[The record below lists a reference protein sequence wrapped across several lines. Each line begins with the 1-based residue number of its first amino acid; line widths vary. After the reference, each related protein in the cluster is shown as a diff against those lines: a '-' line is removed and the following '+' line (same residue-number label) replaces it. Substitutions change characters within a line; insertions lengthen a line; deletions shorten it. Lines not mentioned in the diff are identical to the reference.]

1 LFKSLLINWSNKIR
15 IISAILVLLLVT
27 CIPRLSSSQ
36 VFQDTKVVTN
46 KLIQIKNNLKGN
58 SEVLTELVSSIDS
71 ILGSSA
77 DKKDI
82 LCLSIIRRALQH
94 VRYIIDDSIDDLD
107 LITSDLIRDKK
118 LSEYT
123 AFFLKDSAIKRD
135 AIINKIEFM
144 ESFHGETKNTAIMHL
159 MDKAK
164 GTMNLSQELF
174 DNSIKGLLLLK
185 AAQ

>member
-1 LFKSLLINWSNKIR
+1 MFKSLLINWRNKTR

-46 KLIQIKNNLKGN
+46 KLIQIKDKLKGN

-71 ILGSSA
+71 MFASSA
-77 DKKDI
+77 NKKDI
-82 LCLSIIRRALQH
+82 LYLDIIRRTIQY
-94 VRYIIDDSIDDLD
+94 VQYIIDDSIVDLD
-107 LITSDLIRDKK
+107 LITSDRIRGKK

-123 AFFLKDSAIKRD
+123 NFFLKRSAINRD

-144 ESFHGETKNTAIMHL
+144 ESFYGETKNTAIMHL

-174 DNSIKGLLLLK
+174 DNGIKGLLLLE

>member
-135 AIINKIEFM
+135 AIINKTEFM